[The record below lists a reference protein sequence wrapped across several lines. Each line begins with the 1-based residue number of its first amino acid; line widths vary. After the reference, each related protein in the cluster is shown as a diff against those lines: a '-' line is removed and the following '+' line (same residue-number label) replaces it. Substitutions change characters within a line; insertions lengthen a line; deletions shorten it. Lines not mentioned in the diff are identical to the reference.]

1 MYRNTQWIDEVK
13 DQDTEEV
20 IQEGTPQ
27 SAGNFNNM
35 EHGISDAHLAAALL
49 IIQSGLTAD
58 QVATEEKTVTLS
70 NSQSYPFNNSTQT
83 IALSTV
89 RNFTDYTVEAEITDH
104 DGNVGDVRI
113 FDRMLNGFKVA
124 YDGSAKSATIKL
136 RIKGGMKPWQKPAK

>member
-1 MYRNTQWIDEVK
+1 MYRNTQWLDEVK
-13 DQDTEEV
+13 DIDTGEL
-20 IQEGTPQ
+20 IQEGTDQ
-27 SAGNFNNM
+27 SAGHFNNM

-58 QVATEEKTVTLS
+58 QVATEEKAVTLS

-89 RNFTDYTVEAEITDH
+89 RNFTDYTVEAEITAH

-136 RIKGGMKPWQKPAK
+136 RIKGGM

>member
-1 MYRNTQWIDEVK
+1 MYRNTHWIDEVK
-13 DQDTEEV
+13 DQETEEV
-20 IQEGTPQ
+20 IQEGTDQ
-27 SAGNFNNM
+27 SAGHFNNM

-49 IIQSGLTAD
+49 VIQSSLTAD

-83 IALSTV
+83 IALSRV

-104 DGNVGDVRI
+104 DGNVGDVKI

-124 YDGSAKSATIKL
+124 YDGSAKKATIKL
-136 RIKGGMKPWQKPAK
+136 RIKGGM

>member
-49 IIQSGLTAD
+49 IIQSGLTAN
-58 QVATEEKTVTLS
+58 QVATEEKAVTLS

-83 IALSTV
+83 IALSRV

-136 RIKGGMKPWQKPAK
+136 RIKGGM

>member
-1 MYRNTQWIDEVK
+1 MYRNTHWIDEVK
-13 DQDTEEV
+13 DQETEEV

-35 EHGISDAHLAAALL
+35 EGGISDAHLAAALL
-49 IIQSGLTAD
+49 IIQSGLTDD

-83 IALSTV
+83 IALNRV

-136 RIKGGMKPWQKPAK
+136 RIKGGM

>member
-58 QVATEEKTVTLS
+58 QVATEEKAVTLS

-104 DGNVGDVRI
+104 DGNVGDVKI

-124 YDGSAKSATIKL
+124 YDGSAKTATVKL
-136 RIKGGMKPWQKPAK
+136 RIKGGM

>member
-13 DQDTEEV
+13 DQETEEV

-89 RNFTDYTVEAEITDH
+89 RNFTDYTVEAEVLDH
-104 DGNVGDVRI
+104 SGSVGDVRI

-136 RIKGGMKPWQKPAK
+136 RIKGGM

>member
-58 QVATEEKTVTLS
+58 QVATEEKAVTLS

-83 IALSTV
+83 IALSRV

-104 DGNVGDVRI
+104 DGNVGDVKI

-124 YDGSAKSATIKL
+124 YDGSAKKATIKL
-136 RIKGGMKPWQKPAK
+136 RIKGGM

>member
-1 MYRNTQWIDEVK
+1 MYRNTHWIDEVK
-13 DQDTEEV
+13 DQETEEV

-35 EHGISDAHLAAALL
+35 EGGISDAHLAAALL

-58 QVATEEKTVTLS
+58 QVATEEKAVALS

-83 IALSTV
+83 IALSRV

-136 RIKGGMKPWQKPAK
+136 RIKGGM

>member
-1 MYRNTQWIDEVK
+1 MYRNTHWIDEVK
-13 DQDTEEV
+13 DQETEEV

-35 EHGISDAHLAAALL
+35 EGGISDAHLAAALL

-70 NSQSYPFNNSTQT
+70 NIQSYPFNNSTQT
-83 IALSTV
+83 IALNTV
-89 RNFTDYTVEAEITDH
+89 RNFTDYTVEAEITAH
-104 DGNVGDVRI
+104 DGNVGDVKI
-113 FDRMLNGFKVA
+113 FDRMLNGFKIA

-136 RIKGGMKPWQKPAK
+136 RIKGGM

>member
-1 MYRNTQWIDEVK
+1 MYKNTHWIDEVK

-35 EHGISDAHLAAALL
+35 EDGISDVHLAAALL
-49 IIQSGLTAD
+49 VIQSGLTAD
-58 QVATEEKTVTLS
+58 QVATEEKTVALS

-104 DGNVGDVRI
+104 DGNVGDVKI

-136 RIKGGMKPWQKPAK
+136 RIKGGM

>member
-58 QVATEEKTVTLS
+58 QVATAEKAVTLS

-83 IALSTV
+83 IALSRV

-136 RIKGGMKPWQKPAK
+136 RIKGGM

>member
-13 DQDTEEV
+13 DQETEEI
-20 IQEGTPQ
+20 IQDGTPQ

-89 RNFTDYTVEAEITDH
+89 RNFTDYTVEAEVLAH
-104 DGNVGDVRI
+104 SGNVGDVRI

-136 RIKGGMKPWQKPAK
+136 RIKGGM

>member
-1 MYRNTQWIDEVK
+1 MYRNTHWIDEVK

-35 EHGISDAHLAAALL
+35 EGGISDAHLAAALL

-70 NSQSYPFNNSTQT
+70 NSQSYPFNNSTKT
-83 IALSTV
+83 IALNTV

-136 RIKGGMKPWQKPAK
+136 RIKGGM

>member
-1 MYRNTQWIDEVK
+1 MYRNTHWIDEVK
-13 DQDTEEV
+13 DQETEEV

-35 EHGISDAHLAAALL
+35 EGGISDAHLAAALL
-49 IIQSGLTAD
+49 IIQSSLTAD

-83 IALSTV
+83 IALNTV

-104 DGNVGDVRI
+104 DGNVGDVKI

-124 YDGSAKSATIKL
+124 YDGSAKKATIKL
-136 RIKGGMKPWQKPAK
+136 RIKGGM

>member
-1 MYRNTQWIDEVK
+1 MYRNTHWIDEVK
-13 DQDTEEV
+13 DQETEEV

-35 EHGISDAHLAAALL
+35 EGGISDAHLAAALL

-83 IALSTV
+83 IALNTV

-104 DGNVGDVRI
+104 DGNVGDVKI

-124 YDGSAKSATIKL
+124 YDGSAKKATIKL
-136 RIKGGMKPWQKPAK
+136 RIKGGM

>member
-1 MYRNTQWIDEVK
+1 MYRNTHWIDEVK
-13 DQDTEEV
+13 DQETEEV

-35 EHGISDAHLAAALL
+35 EGGISDAHLAAALL

-104 DGNVGDVRI
+104 DGNVGDVKI

-136 RIKGGMKPWQKPAK
+136 RIKGGM

>member
-1 MYRNTQWIDEVK
+1 MYRNTHWIDEVK
-13 DQDTEEV
+13 DQETEEV

-35 EHGISDAHLAAALL
+35 EGGISDAHLAAALL

-83 IALSTV
+83 IALSRV

-124 YDGSAKSATIKL
+124 YDGSAKTATVKL
-136 RIKGGMKPWQKPAK
+136 RIKGGM

>member
-1 MYRNTQWIDEVK
+1 MYRNTHWIDEVK

-58 QVATEEKTVTLS
+58 QVATEEKAVTLS

-83 IALSTV
+83 IALSRV

-136 RIKGGMKPWQKPAK
+136 RIKGGM

>member
-58 QVATEEKTVTLS
+58 QVATEEKAVTLS

-83 IALSTV
+83 IALSRV

-113 FDRMLNGFKVA
+113 FDRMLNGFKIA
-124 YDGSAKSATIKL
+124 YDGSAKTATVKL
-136 RIKGGMKPWQKPAK
+136 RIKGGM

>member
-1 MYRNTQWIDEVK
+1 MYRNTQWLDEVK
-13 DQDTEEV
+13 DIDTGEL
-20 IQEGTPQ
+20 IQEGTDQ
-27 SAGNFNNM
+27 SAGHFNNM

-58 QVATEEKTVTLS
+58 QVATEEKAVTLS

-83 IALSTV
+83 IALSRV

-104 DGNVGDVRI
+104 DGNVGDVKI

-124 YDGSAKSATIKL
+124 YDGSAKKATIKL
-136 RIKGGMKPWQKPAK
+136 RIKGGM

>member
-58 QVATEEKTVTLS
+58 QVATEEKAVTLS

-83 IALSTV
+83 SALSRV
-89 RNFTDYTVEAEITDH
+89 RNCTDYTVEAEITDH

-124 YDGSAKSATIKL
+124 YVGSAKSATIKL
-136 RIKGGMKPWQKPAK
+136 RIKGGM

>member
-1 MYRNTQWIDEVK
+1 MYRNTHWIDEVK
-13 DQDTEEV
+13 DQETEEV

-35 EHGISDAHLAAALL
+35 EGGISDAHLAAALL

-89 RNFTDYTVEAEITDH
+89 RNFTDYTVEAEVLDH
-104 DGNVGDVRI
+104 SGNVGDVRI

-136 RIKGGMKPWQKPAK
+136 RIKGGM

>member
-1 MYRNTQWIDEVK
+1 MYRNTHWIDEVK
-13 DQDTEEV
+13 DQETEEV

-35 EHGISDAHLAAALL
+35 EGGISDAHLAAALL

-83 IALSTV
+83 IALNRV
-89 RNFTDYTVEAEITDH
+89 RNFTDYTVEAEITAH

-136 RIKGGMKPWQKPAK
+136 RIKGGM

>member
-1 MYRNTQWIDEVK
+1 MYRNTHWIDEVK
-13 DQDTEEV
+13 DQETEEV

-35 EHGISDAHLAAALL
+35 EGGISDAHLAAALL

-83 IALSTV
+83 IALNTV
-89 RNFTDYTVEAEITDH
+89 RNFTDYTVEVEITAH

-136 RIKGGMKPWQKPAK
+136 RIKGGM

>member
-1 MYRNTQWIDEVK
+1 MYRNTHWIDEVL

-20 IQEGTPQ
+20 IEEGTPQ

-89 RNFTDYTVEAEITDH
+89 RNFTDYTVEAEVLDH
-104 DGNVGDVRI
+104 SGNVGDVRI

-136 RIKGGMKPWQKPAK
+136 RIKGGM

>member
-58 QVATEEKTVTLS
+58 QVATEEKAVTLS

-83 IALSTV
+83 IALSRV

-113 FDRMLNGFKVA
+113 FDRMLNGFKVT

-136 RIKGGMKPWQKPAK
+136 RIKGGM

>member
-27 SAGNFNNM
+27 SAGHFNNM
-35 EHGISDAHLAAALL
+35 EGGISDAHLAAALL
-49 IIQSGLTAD
+49 IIQGGLTAA
-58 QVATEEKTVTLS
+58 QVEVEEKAVTLS

-83 IALSTV
+83 IALSRV

-104 DGNVGDVRI
+104 DGNVGDVKI

-124 YDGSAKSATIKL
+124 YDGSAKKATVKL
-136 RIKGGMKPWQKPAK
+136 RIKGGM

>member
-1 MYRNTQWIDEVK
+1 MYRNTQWLDEVK
-13 DQDTEEV
+13 DIDTGEL
-20 IQEGTPQ
+20 IQEGTDQ
-27 SAGNFNNM
+27 SAGHFNNM

-58 QVATEEKTVTLS
+58 QVATEEKAVTLS

-83 IALSTV
+83 IALSRV
-89 RNFTDYTVEAEITDH
+89 RNFTDYTVEAEITAH

-136 RIKGGMKPWQKPAK
+136 RIKGGM

>member
-35 EHGISDAHLAAALL
+35 EHGISDAHLATALL

-58 QVATEEKTVTLS
+58 QVATEEKAVTLS

-83 IALSTV
+83 IALSRV
-89 RNFTDYTVEAEITDH
+89 RNFTDYTVEAEITAH

-136 RIKGGMKPWQKPAK
+136 RIKGGM

>member
-89 RNFTDYTVEAEITDH
+89 RNFTDYTVEAEVLDH
-104 DGNVGDVRI
+104 SGNVGDVRI

-136 RIKGGMKPWQKPAK
+136 RIKGGM